1 MYHEN
6 NTYPTKKTNFSEEP
20 GASPVA
26 VPVHTLE
33 VLRKV
38 SLEVDKTLPK
48 LKKRA
53 RSKFITT
60 LLTKK
65 LINLNSPNKGRYIKS
80 LSCANTITHAD
91 GKITSQYCGSR
102 WCMVCNRIRTGK
114 YINTY
119 APILE
124 KWNKSYLVTLTVPNC
139 TADELSNTIDL
150 MNKTVRRITD
160 MFRKRK
166 LTFRAVRKL
175 EVTYN
180 DKRNNYHPHFHFVV
194 EGEEQ
199 SSLLLS
205 EWLKRLPD
213 TTFIAQDIREF
224 DGDLR
229 EMFKYVTKLFSRDKE
244 TGKYKEVNVKALDII
259 LRTLHGRKTFQNY
272 GFKLEQEISEEEEM
286 QLSEST
292 PEGELKN
299 DGTPTEYT
307 WYETGWV
314 NVDDGTILA
323 DYQVSE
329 DIKRLLKETRLQND
343 S

>member
-1 MYHEN
+1 MCYK
-6 NTYPTKKTNFSEEP
+6 TKTDSTIKTNFSEAP
-20 GASPVA
+20 GASPVG
-26 VPVHTLE
+26 VRLDKLE
-33 VLRKV
+33 QLRKV
-38 SLEVDKTLPK
+38 DKILPK
-48 LKKRA
+48 LQKRA

-65 LINLNSPNKGRYIKS
+65 LISLNSPNKGRYIKS

-91 GKITSQYCGSR
+91 GKITSKYCGSR

-114 YINTY
+114 YINIY

-124 KWNKSYLVTLTVPNC
+124 TWGKSYLVTLTVPNC
-139 TADELSNTIDL
+139 TADDLSSTIDL
-150 MNKTVRRITD
+150 MNQTVRRITD

-180 DKRNNYHPHFHFVV
+180 DVRNNYHPHFHFVV

-205 EWLKRLPD
+205 EWLKRLPN
-213 TTFIAQDIREF
+213 TTFVAQDIREF
-224 DGDLR
+224 NGDLR
-229 EMFKYVTKLFSRDKE
+229 EMFKYVTKLFTKSKE
-244 TGKYKEVNVKALDII
+244 TGEYKEVNVKSLDII
-259 LRTLHGRKTFQNY
+259 LRTLHGRRTFQNY
-272 GFKLEQEISEEEEM
+272 GFKLEQELHEEDEM
-286 QLSEST
+286 QLDEST
-292 PEGELKN
+292 QEGELKN

-307 WYETGWV
+307 WYDSGWV
-314 NVDDGTILA
+314 NVDDGIILA
-323 DYQVSE
+323 DYKVSE
-329 DIKRLLKETRLQND
+329 DIKRLLQKTGLQND